1 MTMTTTTRPVA
12 VVTRLGADAL
22 PAAAALFARA
32 FDEEPLNRVLFPEAE
47 ERRRTYDALVRM
59 LLGRALPYGHVF
71 GAWDDGSLLGVAVW
85 APPNVRLSV
94 RPTLDSLPTAA
105 QALASYAQALPRAL
119 PLLLRSPRGARRYVA
134 TRRRALRAVKAT
146 PKWHLAG
153 LATDPP
159 HQGRG
164 VARALLEHVLVRADA
179 DGASVWL
186 ETNDPGNVGLYER
199 FGFTVTAHV
208 EADGQ
213 LPDWWVMVREPHA
226 LI

>member
-1 MTMTTTTRPVA
+1 MTVTTRSAA
-12 VVTRLGADAL
+12 VVARLVADDL

-32 FDEEPLNRVLFPEAE
+32 FDEEPLNRVLFPDAE
-47 ERRRTYDALVRM
+47 DRRRTYTALARM
-59 LLGRALPYGHVF
+59 LLERAVPYGHVF
-71 GAWDDGSLLGVAVW
+71 GAWDEGSLQGVAVW

-94 RPTLDSLPTAA
+94 RPALGSLPAA
-105 QALASYAQALPRAL
+105 ARALTSYTQALPRAL
-119 PLLLRSPRGARRYVA
+119 PLVLGSPRGVGRYVT

-159 HQGRG
+159 YQGRG
-164 VARALLEHVLVRADA
+164 VARALLEHILVRTDA
-179 DGASVWL
+179 DGASAWL

-208 EADGQ
+208 EADG
-213 LPDWWVMVREPHA
+213 LPDWWVMVREPQS